1 MIDGARAGVITSTTL
16 MANAPR
22 FAEAVELAK
31 GAPKL
36 GVGCHVVLVDGA
48 PVLPAERLPTLAP
61 GGRFR
66 DSLLQF
72 ARAAM
77 RGQIDTMEIEAEAAA
92 QMKKIGDAGIAL
104 THFDTHKHAH
114 MFPRVLAP
122 VLRAAVA
129 CGVKAV
135 RNPFAPARPL
145 ALAHLARRPKL
156 WKRYTEVRLLRKY
169 LGAFRRSVAE
179 MGMATTDGCYGVVIT
194 GTMDQE
200 LFAAVAGSV
209 PEGTWE
215 FVCHPGYVD
224 EELRGARTRLKES
237 REQELKVLMSG
248 ESREAL
254 RGVELVSYRELRA
267 PGP

>member
-1 MIDGARAGVITSTTL
+1 MGELARAGAITSTTL

-22 FAEAVELAK
+22 FEEAVALAK
-31 GAPKL
+31 AVPRL

-48 PVLPAERLPTLAP
+48 PVLPAGRLPTLAP

-66 DSLLQF
+66 DSLLEF
-72 ARAAM
+72 ARCAM
-77 RGQIDTMEIEAEAAA
+77 RGQIDAMEIEAEAAA

-114 MFPRVLAP
+114 LFPRVLAP

-179 MGMATTDGCYGVVIT
+179 MGLATPDGCFGVVIT
-194 GTMDQE
+194 GAMDQE
-200 LFAAVAGSV
+200 LFTAVAGAV

-224 EELRGARTRLKES
+224 EELRGARTRLRES
-237 REQELKVLMSG
+237 RGKEFEVLGSTA
-248 ESREAL
+248 SREAL
-254 RGVELVSYRELRA
+254 RGVELVSFRDLRS
-267 PGP
+267 G